1 MNGRSDVVSSF
12 PALPYLFVYRNY
24 EQYRNILLVS
34 STYEEIDNP
43 DLTPFQ
49 PVMGKAVRISDL
61 MDDLYLMDNGDI
73 LLFSFGQLN
82 HIQLQRNGEYIFN
95 QSYVLKRGDSGEV
108 IQSISSIDGSSGQPR
123 TFYIVS
129 SGVLFEVE
137 LPG

>member
-1 MNGRSDVVSSF
+1 
-12 PALPYLFVYRNY
+12 
-24 EQYRNILLVS
+24 
-34 STYEEIDNP
+34 
-43 DLTPFQ
+43 
-49 PVMGKAVRISDL
+49 MGEAVRISDL

-73 LLFSFGQLN
+73 LLFSIGQLN